1 MIALMSTERQI
12 VSAIRFISV
21 TFCVLA
27 AAVACS
33 GSSGEQ
39 GNVAVIELSSASFA
53 DGLIPKKYASCEGT
67 GVSPALSWTVPPT
80 GTQSY
85 VLIMD
90 DMDSPHAFLR
100 GRFVHWVLYGLAA
113 DKRDLPEGLP
123 PQEQLPDGTRQGK
136 NGVPMVG
143 YVGPC
148 PDDLSAHRYVFTLYA
163 LDVKP
168 DLPAGASVREVRKS
182 LQGHVIGKGELMARY
197 RRSGGVS

>member
-1 MIALMSTERQI
+1 MATKRQI
-12 VSAIRFISV
+12 FSAIRCV
-21 TFCVLA
+21 GVALCVLA
-27 AAVACS
+27 TAAACS
-33 GSSGEQ
+33 RSSDEQ
-39 GNVAVIELSSASFA
+39 GNVAVIELTSSSFA
-53 DGLIPKKYASCEGT
+53 DGVIPKKYASCDGN

-113 DKRDLPEGLP
+113 DKRELPEALP
-123 PQEQLPDGTRQGK
+123 PQEQLPDGTHQGK

-148 PDDLSAHRYVFTLYA
+148 PDDASAHRYVFTLYA

-168 DLPAGASVREVRKS
+168 DLPAGASARDLRKAM
-182 LQGHVIGKGELMARY
+182 QGHVIGKGELMARY
-197 RRSGGVS
+197 RRSAAVS